1 MAVYPGGLGTGERPP
16 MLVAGWRSFCTILE
30 MIKVEH
36 TVFAMPFAIIGA
48 LLAARSLPHGVPP
61 GRVTWW
67 IVVAMVAARSAA
79 MAFNRLADAELDA
92 ANPRTAQR
100 AIPAG
105 LLTTTQV
112 GLFTIA
118 SIALFEYAAYRL
130 NPLCFTLSP
139 VALVII
145 LGYSYTKRYTALSH
159 VILGLADG
167 ISPVGAWLA
176 VTGRFDVPPLLLAGV
191 VTLWIGG
198 FDIIYA
204 LQDLEFDRK
213 AGLHSIP
220 KQLGPEAALR
230 LSRMMHGVMLLLL
243 VAVGQLCGLHQPY
256 YLGVMVVGALIAYE
270 HSLVQPND
278 LSRINLAFF
287 VMNGWVSIAL
297 LAFVVLDRI
306 LAH

>member
-1 MAVYPGGLGTGERPP
+1 
-16 MLVAGWRSFCTILE
+16 

-67 IVVAMVAARSAA
+67 IVVAMVSARSAA
-79 MAFNRLADAELDA
+79 MAFNRLADAEFDA
-92 ANPRTAQR
+92 ANPRTARR

-112 GLFTIA
+112 GVFTVA
-118 SIALFEYAAYRL
+118 SVAVFEYAAYRL

-139 VALVII
+139 LALAII

-176 VTGRFDVPPLLLAGV
+176 VTGRFDVPPLLLAAV

-213 AGLHSIP
+213 AGLHSLP
-220 KQLGPEAALR
+220 KKLGVEGALR
-230 LSRMMHGVMLLLL
+230 ISRLMHVAMLLIL
-243 VAVGQLCGLHQPY
+243 VAVGQLCGLHQAY
-256 YLGVMVVGALIAYE
+256 YLGLIVVAALIAYE
-270 HSLVQPND
+270 HSLVQPDD

-297 LAFVVLDRI
+297 LAFVVADRI

>member
-1 MAVYPGGLGTGERPP
+1 MAVYPGGLGTNERPP
-16 MLVAGWRSFCTILE
+16 MLIAGWRSFCTILE

-48 LLAARSLPHGVPP
+48 LLAARALPHGVPP

-67 IVVAMVAARSAA
+67 IVVAMVGARSAA
-79 MAFNRLADAELDA
+79 MAFNRIADAEFDA
-92 ANPRTAQR
+92 ANPRTARR

-105 LLTTTQV
+105 LLTTSQV
-112 GLFTIA
+112 GLFTVA

-139 VALVII
+139 IALVII

-176 VTGRFDVPPLLLAGV
+176 VTGRFDWPPILLAAV

-213 AGLHSIP
+213 VGLHSIP
-220 KQLGPEAALR
+220 RQLGPEAALR
-230 LSRMMHGVMLLLL
+230 ISRLMHAAMMILL
-243 VAVGQLCGLHQPY
+243 VAVGHLCGLHVPY
-256 YLGVMVVGALIAYE
+256 YLGLVVVAALILYE
-270 HSLVQPND
+270 HTLVRTDD

-297 LAFVVLDRI
+297 LAFVVADRI